1 MLTAKVCVRYEGDW
15 TAQLAAHDVFAEF
28 VASTF
33 RDRRY
38 LGIMALSCREDDLE
52 DVLDVIES
60 HRMIDTLDVV
70 ERYDADTRGRVS
82 STLFLRGRLTEFTPL
97 QTLLYEGFLPIGPTT
112 LEHGRECFD
121 LLLDDRDELSK
132 AVELLGEFGDV
143 NVERISSDFSHE
155 VTPSHAE
162 WQELLAS
169 IPERRREILNLALEQ
184 GYFEIPR
191 EVTLEELA
199 AQMDITKTTA
209 STHLRKAE
217 RQLVEFLLPYVNLAV
232 DRE

>member
-38 LGIMALSCREDDLE
+38 IGIMALDCRENDLD

-121 LLLDDRDELSK
+121 LLLDGRDELSK

-143 NVERISSDFSHE
+143 NVERISNDFSHE

-217 RQLVEFLLPYVNLAV
+217 RQLVEFLLPYVNLAA